1 MPLVSSESD
10 ASVDARIFL
19 LFSTTSNYWAI
30 FTWGKPIPSI
40 FQTLQSYKKFGNSNS
55 EMILIHNIF
64 HLVKWLCGN
73 DIRSLINWTVMTTT
87 FFFFFG
93 RGGFHYQLSLFQ
105 VSYTQVEIMVGW
117 ESAHPLQRTINK
129 RYNYDWLT
137 Y

>member
-55 EMILIHNIF
+55 EMILIHNVF

-87 FFFFFG
+87 FFFFLG
-93 RGGFHYQLSLFQ
+93 GGGFIISYHFFKFHTLKLRLWLGERVLILSNEL
-105 VSYTQVEIMVGW
+105 
-117 ESAHPLQRTINK
+117 
-129 RYNYDWLT
+129 LT
-137 Y
+137 RGTTTTD